1 MSTLEMP
8 SLRGP
13 VAALPQEVYFE
24 VTNRC
29 NLLCE
34 TCPRTHN
41 ELEPP
46 ADLDFA
52 RMVEIA
58 DELPVIRRALLHG
71 VGEPLLNPELPEMVA
86 YFAGRGAHVV
96 FNTNGI
102 LLDERR
108 GDAVTAAGLS
118 ELRVSFD
125 AATPETFKVVRGA
138 DVLPKIL
145 RNVAAFTKRRAELD
159 GTGPSVSIWATALQ
173 ENLHELPDLVR
184 LAADLG
190 VFRVHLQRLVFN
202 GTGLAVAE
210 QSVFRDLSKRQEEIL
225 AACRDAAA
233 QVGVDLGGSG
243 GTDGDGAF
251 GGGAQDELAWQGCR
265 RPWKVLY
272 VTAQGTV
279 MPCCMAPFATT
290 DIPAISLG
298 NVAEGVGKVWNGP
311 AMRTFRTR
319 HQSADP
325 PVPCAPC
332 GSQWSL

>member
-1 MSTLEMP
+1 VTTLPMP

-13 VAALPQEVYFE
+13 VAALPREVYFE

-41 ELEPP
+41 ELEAP
-46 ADLDFA
+46 ADLGYA

-58 DELPVIRRALLHG
+58 DELPVIDRALLHG
-71 VGEPLLNPELPEMVA
+71 VGEPLLNPELPEMIA

-102 LLDERR
+102 LLDDRR
-108 GDAVTAAGLS
+108 GDAVTRAGLA
-118 ELRVSFD
+118 EVRVSLD
-125 AATPETFKVVRGA
+125 AATPQTFKVVRGA

-145 RNVAAFTKRRAELD
+145 RNVEAFTTRRAARGETRPL
-159 GTGPSVSIWATALQ
+159 VSIWATTLQ
-173 ENLHELPDLVR
+173 ENLDELPDLVR
-184 LAADLG
+184 LAADVG
-190 VFRVHLQRLVFN
+190 VRRVHLQRLVFN
-202 GTGLAVAE
+202 GIGLAVEE
-210 QSVFRDLSKRQEEIL
+210 QSVFRDLSDRQEQIL
-225 AACRDAAA
+225 ASCRRVASE
-233 QVGVDLGGSG
+233 VGVDLSGSG

-251 GGGAQDELAWQGCR
+251 GAGATDDLAWQGCR

-279 MPCCMAPFATT
+279 MPCCIAPFATT

-298 NVAEGVGKVWNGP
+298 NVADGVAKVWNGP
-311 AMRTFRTR
+311 TMRSFRTR
-319 HQSADP
+319 HQSPSP
-325 PVPCAPC
+325 PVPCGPC

>member
-1 MSTLEMP
+1 MSTLDMP
-8 SLRGP
+8 SIRGP

-46 ADLDFA
+46 ADLDYE

-71 VGEPLLNPELPEMVA
+71 VGEPLLNPELPRMVA

-102 LLDERR
+102 LLDKRR
-108 GDAVTAAGLS
+108 GDAVSAAGLS

-145 RNVAAFTKRRAELD
+145 RNVAAFTKRRAEVGGD
-159 GTGPSVSIWATALQ
+159 GPSVSIWATALQ
-173 ENLHELPDLVR
+173 ENLHELPDLIR
-184 LAADLG
+184 LSADLG

-210 QSVFRDLSKRQEEIL
+210 QSVFRDLSLRQEEIL

-251 GGGAQDELAWQGCR
+251 GGGAMDELAWQGCR

-279 MPCCMAPFATT
+279 LPCCMAPFATT

-298 NVAEGVGKVWNGP
+298 IVAEGVGNVWNGA
-311 AMRTFRTR
+311 AMRNFRTR
-319 HQSADP
+319 HQTADP